1 MDLYD
6 AQVAICAM
14 GRKLLENNLV
24 AGTWG
29 NISIRIDG
37 ERMAITPTGEDYT
50 TLTPSDVPEVHPAEG
65 SFVGKKPSS
74 EWRLH
79 AAIYAARPE
88 IHAVIHTH
96 SMNAS
101 TVAAT
106 RRDVP
111 PILDDMAQ
119 IIGPGV
125 RCAAYALPSTKKIVR
140 VTMRALRGRN
150 AALLANHGAVCL
162 GRDLEEAFT
171 CCVILEKAC
180 RVFIEADYRGGA
192 KPINRLE
199 AAFMHQYYLRKYAR
213 KDDEAR
219 DG

>member
-1 MDLYD
+1 MDVRA
-6 AQVAICAM
+6 AQELLCAM
-14 GRKLLENNLV
+14 GRRLLETGLV

-29 NISIRIDG
+29 NISVRLD
-37 ERMAITPTGEDYT
+37 ESAMAITPTAGDYRTLRPADIPVVALADGTFTGE
-50 TLTPSDVPEVHPAEG
+50 
-65 SFVGKKPSS
+65 KPSS

-79 AAIYAARPE
+79 AAIYAERRDAQ
-88 IHAVIHTH
+88 AVIHTH

-101 TVAAT
+101 TVAAA

-111 PILDDMAQ
+111 PILDDLAQ

-125 RCAAYALPSTKKIVR
+125 RCAPYALPSTRRIVR
-140 VTMRALRGRN
+140 VTLKALRGRN
-150 AALLANHGAVCL
+150 AALLANHGAVCI

-171 CCVILEKAC
+171 CCQILEKGCKA
-180 RVFIEADYRGGA
+180 FIEAEFLGGA
-192 KPINRLE
+192 RPINGLE

-213 KDDEAR
+213 KEKGKH

>member
-1 MDLYD
+1 MDLLS
-6 AQVAICAM
+6 AQTAICAM

-29 NISIRIDG
+29 NISVRIDT
-37 ERMAITPTGEDYT
+37 ERMVITPTAEDYT
-50 TLTPSDVPEVHPAEG
+50 KLTPSDIPEVSLTDG
-65 SFVGKKPSS
+65 RFVGKKPSS

-79 AAIYAARPE
+79 AAIYAARPDIE
-88 IHAVIHTH
+88 AVIHTH

-101 TVAAT
+101 TVAST
-106 RRDVP
+106 RRNVP

-162 GRDLEEAFT
+162 GRDLDEAFT

-180 RVFIEADYRGGA
+180 RAYIEADFIGGA
-192 KPINRLE
+192 KSINHLE
-199 AAFMHQYYLRKYAR
+199 ASFMHQYYLRKYAR
-213 KDDEAR
+213 KNKEPR